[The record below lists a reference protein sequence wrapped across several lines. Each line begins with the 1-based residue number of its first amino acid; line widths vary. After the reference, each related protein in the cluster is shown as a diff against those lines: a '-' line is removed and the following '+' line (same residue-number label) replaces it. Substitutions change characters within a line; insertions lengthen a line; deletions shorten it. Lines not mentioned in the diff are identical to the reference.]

1 MRLSLISKIFFIGVL
16 LLLLSAC
23 ATTGSGNRSSSGSSS
38 GSGSIDLSSSDPLQ
52 GGLWN
57 DKLWED
63 APAPYVAGLKAAKN
77 NRSSSAIKQFRKS
90 IFDFPDFAPAY
101 TNLGLQQLKLKDN
114 AAATENFNK
123 AIKLNTKDAVAF
135 NHLGVI
141 ARQKGDFKTAGKHYR
156 KAIALKPD
164 YANAHLNLGILLDLY
179 LYDLK
184 PALKQYETYQSL
196 LRKKDPTVNKWI
208 IELKRRIARGKK

>member
-1 MRLSLISKIFFIGVL
+1 MHLSRISEIFYIGVM

-23 ATTGSGNRSSSGSSS
+23 ATTGTESRGTSDSGD
-38 GSGSIDLSSSDPLQ
+38 GSIDMSSSSTSLQ
-52 GGLWN
+52 EGLWN

-90 IFDFPDFAPAY
+90 IFNFPDFAPAY

-114 AAATENFNK
+114 TAATESFNK
-123 AIKLNTKDAVAF
+123 AIKLNEKDAVAF

-141 ARQKGDFKTAGKHYR
+141 ARQKGDFKNALKYYQ
-156 KAIALKPD
+156 KAITLKPD

-196 LRKKDPTVNKWI
+196 MRKKDPTVNKWI
-208 IELKRRIARGKK
+208 VELKRRIARGKK